1 MASQDHPDPTAP
13 KVLVDEGDGTEH
25 PTVHL
30 QERFGD
36 QPTVSL
42 PSGLAI
48 PKLGFGTW
56 QLEGDDARR
65 MVSAALDAG
74 YRHIDTAQMYGNE
87 GEVGRALNDS
97 GVDRSE
103 VFVTTKVG
111 NDRHEPHDLVASVEE
126 SLESLGTDHVDLLLL
141 HWPTHWDRV
150 AATLSTMAQVQA
162 SGLARHIGVSNFTL
176 DQLREVSDF
185 APIEVLQVECHPYL
199 PQQALRGW
207 CVDHDW
213 AFTAYSPIARGEVID
228 DDTIAAI
235 AEAHDAD
242 PAAISIAWLLSKPQV
257 TAIPKTTSEKHLES
271 NLAALAIEL
280 TDDEIARI
288 DELDENR
295 RLVDPESAPW
305 NS

>member
-13 KVLVDEGDGTEH
+13 KVLVDEGDSTEH
-25 PTVHL
+25 PTVDAVA
-30 QERFGD
+30 RFGD

-97 GVDRSE
+97 GIARSE

-126 SLESLGTDHVDLLLL
+126 SLESLDTDHVDLLLL

-176 DQLREVSDF
+176 DQLRDVSEF

-199 PQQALRGW
+199 PQQALRDW
-207 CVDHDW
+207 CVEHDW
-213 AFTAYSPIARGEVID
+213 AFTAYSPIARGEVIG

-235 AEAHDAD
+235 ADAHGADA
-242 PAAISIAWLLSKPQV
+242 AAITVAWLLSKPQV
-257 TAIPKTTSEKHLES
+257 TAIPKTANEKHLES

-288 DELDENR
+288 DELDEGR